1 MNLSNGGDVHSASI
15 GQWRQALDGGTLD
28 GPLADL
34 YGSEHAERWRGH
46 YLGALEA
53 FAQTYGE
60 DGEVVIARCP
70 GQMNLMGMHIDYGG
84 MPSLRMAVRGA
95 DTLTVARA
103 NADGRVRLRS
113 LLRVEGEAEE
123 PFAPVEFDLAELVPA
138 ENVGTQEALLAY
150 AGRVCRQREA
160 QNGSAQA
167 TEWEIMPQG
176 QLIYLESYF
185 RQRRALRG
193 FDGLVWSTVSPS
205 GGMSSS
211 SALVVSTAYAALA
224 ANGLDPVADMP
235 EADRVDG
242 IGLSEWIRGTRGGTA
257 DHGGMILGKTGRLVS
272 VGVFPAQTLAYARV
286 PDEYLAVTIDSGVP
300 RVYDEAVKEETVIA
314 YPLGTFM
321 ARELLLPRL
330 VDTGTLIPT
339 IPDWAARI
347 RMIRDVETETL
358 GLPPEGI
365 YTLLQSL
372 PQRTCLAE
380 VRRLAEEAGRLEAFE
395 RMYADEIEGKFER
408 IGETSAIL
416 LRRRY
421 AFGLAEQARVRLMP
435 RLMNE
440 GRMADA
446 LELVRISHDGDLD
459 TEVEDA
465 QLESMRAAAAVGQES
480 GHLAYLPGGY
490 GRMTEAYDAVVRR
503 INAFL
508 DEQDKAAGAVQRL
521 GAGWGGNVGGLV
533 QRHWIVG
540 AGRAEFEALLGD
552 MGLGYNVAQ
561 PGEGASL
568 LQAPVGS

>member
-1 MNLSNGGDVHSASI
+1 MLEKGG
-15 GQWRQALDGGTLD
+15 LDGE
-28 GPLADL
+28 LAAL
-34 YGSEHAERWRGH
+34 YGDGAVDAWKGH
-46 YLGALEA
+46 YRGALEA
-53 FAQTYGE
+53 FAQTYG
-60 DGEVVIARCP
+60 DAGEAVIARCP

-84 MPSLRMAVRGA
+84 MPSLRLAARGA

-113 LLRVEGEAEE
+113 LLRVEGEAAE
-123 PFAPVEFDLAELVPA
+123 PFAPVAFDLAEIVPQ
-138 ENVGTQEALLAY
+138 ENVGSQAALLAY

-160 QNGSAQA
+160 ESGSAQA
-167 TEWEIMPQG
+167 TGWEIMPQG
-176 QLIYLESYF
+176 QLVYLESYF
-185 RQRRALRG
+185 RARRSLCG

-224 ANGLDPVADMP
+224 VNGLDPVADMP

-257 DHGGMILGKTGRLVS
+257 DHGGMILGKAGKLVS
-272 VGVFPAQTLAYARV
+272 VGVFPAKALAYARV

-321 ARELLLPRL
+321 VRELLLPSL
-330 VDTGTLIPT
+330 AGEGAFAGMEPGA
-339 IPDWAARI
+339 AARVE
-347 RMIRDVETETL
+347 MIRDVEAEAL
-358 GLPPEGI
+358 GCAPEGV
-365 YTLLQSL
+365 YDLLRGL
-372 PQRTCLAE
+372 PQRTTLAR
-380 VRRLAEEAGRLEAFE
+380 VRGLAREAGRLEAFE
-395 RMYADEIEGKFER
+395 RMFAADIEGKFER
-408 IGETSAIL
+408 IGDEYPIL

-446 LELVRISHDGDLD
+446 LELVRVSHDGDLD

-465 QLESMRAAAAVGQES
+465 QLDAMRGAAVAGDER

-490 GRMTEAYDAVVRR
+490 GRMTPEYDAVVRR

-508 DEQDKAAGAVQRL
+508 GERDAAAGAVQRL

-533 QRHWIVG
+533 QRRWITG
-540 AGRAEFEALLGD
+540 DGRAEFEALLGD
-552 MGLGYNVAQ
+552 MGLGYNVAE
-561 PGEGASL
+561 PGEGATL
-568 LQAPVGS
+568 LTAPAAQ